1 MVYKKKKQWDQ
12 GPLFVN
18 YLEQI
23 VFVLLRL
30 GAISCLISFGD
41 LCSLQPTENTG
52 CTDFAPR
59 SSSPCPPPLML
70 VFLVQEY
77 LGFKGA
83 WKVWLGGREP
93 QNGPSLLFLEC
104 PQAWSWGC
112 VSPIKVPQQVNQD
125 AWLCFPRH
133 RHSRELSAGSKC
145 CRGVV
150 EVAGSFH
157 WASGKME
164 TTKGM

>member
-1 MVYKKKKQWDQ
+1 MRNTVHDKCN
-12 GPLFVN
+12 V
-18 YLEQI
+18 LEWAPNHCPSLVHGKLVFPKANPC

-83 WKVWLGGREP
+83 WKVWLGSRCGASVGFHTRYDGELREP
-93 QNGPSLLFLEC
+93 LVWRQGSQVWRQGSQVSMCVARGSGLLLSSYGRD
-104 PQAWSWGC
+104 QA
-112 VSPIKVPQQVNQD
+112 
-125 AWLCFPRH
+125 
-133 RHSRELSAGSKC
+133 SKN
-145 CRGVV
+145 
-150 EVAGSFH
+150 
-157 WASGKME
+157 
-164 TTKGM
+164 